1 MYSMIKKVI
10 KKEEVMEKDFHYFIM
25 YTVVKIAGG
34 VDE

>member
-25 YTVVKIAGG
+25 YTVVKIAGEG
-34 VDE
+34 DE